1 MLRLLAAL
9 ALLALPGTAL
19 AAPFS
24 VVLLGDSITFGQVS
38 EPVGPSYAQLL
49 TDSLG
54 SDFEVTNI
62 GCGGTSSLDW
72 TRSQGTVICGGASG
86 FVLPDLYEGRALP
99 TLPADLVTVL
109 LGTNDAIGFFEPGIV
124 AVADYRDAILEIAT
138 SLLLDGADQVM
149 LMTPPPNF
157 KDPLAAAYLV
167 GYRAQ
172 VLDICGAPGDAIL
185 CGPDVYAL
193 LGPSDFGNSV
203 HPNGAGSAK
212 IASALDP
219 AIRSAVPEPGSAAL
233 VLLGLAALTLRPL
246 PRTVALR
253 VRKTG

>member
-9 ALLALPGTAL
+9 ALFAWPGTAL

-24 VVLLGDSITFGQVS
+24 VVLLGDSITFGLVS
-38 EPVGPSYAQLL
+38 EPIGPSYAELL
-49 TDSLG
+49 ADSLG

-72 TRSQGTVICGGASG
+72 TRSRGDAICGGVG

-99 TLPADLVTVL
+99 TLPADLVTIM

-124 AVADYRDAILEIAT
+124 AVADYRAAILEIAT

-157 KDPLAAAYLV
+157 VSALPESFLV
-167 GYRAQ
+167 QYRAQ

-185 CGPDVYAL
+185 CGPDVYVL
-193 LGPSDFGNSV
+193 LGPSDFGNSI
-203 HPNGAGSAK
+203 HPNGAGNAK

-233 VLLGLAALTLRPL
+233 ALLGLAGLAGAQR
-246 PRTVALR
+246 RRAR
-253 VRKTG
+253 Y